1 MLAAVASQLSCRDR
15 AEGPQENK
23 DRREMLADHI
33 PLHVRLVSSATFHL
47 NLSGESFIRSS
58 YLRHSLC
65 FTLTSNGNL

>member
-1 MLAAVASQLSCRDR
+1 
-15 AEGPQENK
+15 
-23 DRREMLADHI
+23 MLADHI